1 MKKTAK
7 KILCIVLCLAML
19 ATTGIITVFA
29 TDDGAAVTRIT
40 CTVKGDTK
48 SERGF
53 CWYTAENTE
62 SRVKIF
68 ENGRDVSSSLTFEY
82 EDVIEWE
89 GSYMHK
95 ATVYGLEAGKSY
107 TYLVGNGSVW
117 GTEGK
122 FTTDD
127 GDDKVSFISIADVQ
141 ASSVENFRR
150 ASLVVDAAFKTLPNA
165 DFLVNLGD
173 FTNDSTNEEWDGYFS
188 QFERH
193 NTATSL
199 APIAGNHDGLGVWHW
214 FDNMFNLDKSESVQN
229 LNGIN
234 YSFDYGNAHFAVL
247 NTNDL
252 LSMSDA
258 QLNWLRNDMNS
269 TSADWKIAFMHKSPY
284 TLGKDGKWPDALY
297 LQQSLTKVLDDCGVD
312 LVMSGHDHM
321 YLRTK
326 SLTNNTVVDDGE
338 GVAYVLAGT
347 AGTKRYQIRE
357 FSVNT
362 YMKKDFIAAMTVQR
376 NGYANY
382 WNGEDYNSTDPANVG
397 GCFSTVSIDGGNLTL
412 NAYVLSDETQTLK
425 KIDSFSLSKDTGK
438 NVPTFEGDNST
449 SILDYGMN
457 IVPSF
462 LNLAKYA
469 IFNWL
474 VRTIIYLPKIIYYII
489 KDGTF

>member
-1 MKKTAK
+1 MCKMKKNYAAKIVCMVLALVMVAACFAACGETKENNGGTTADGTWYFGATGPLTGSAAQYGNSVK
-7 KILCIVLCLAML
+7 EGAQLAVDEIN
-19 ATTGIITVFA
+19 AAGGI
-29 TDDGAAVTRIT
+29 
-40 CTVKGDTK
+40 
-48 SERGF
+48 
-53 CWYTAENTE
+53 
-62 SRVKIF
+62 
-68 ENGRDVSSSLTFEY
+68 
-82 EDVIEWE
+82 
-89 GSYMHK
+89 
-95 ATVYGLEAGKSY
+95 
-107 TYLVGNGSVW
+107 
-117 GTEGK
+117 
-122 FTTDD
+122 
-127 GDDKVSFISIADVQ
+127 
-141 ASSVENFRR
+141 
-150 ASLVVDAAFKTLPNA
+150 
-165 DFLVNLGD
+165 
-173 FTNDSTNEEWDGYFS
+173 
-188 QFERH
+188 
-193 NTATSL
+193 
-199 APIAGNHDGLGVWHW
+199 
-214 FDNMFNLDKSESVQN
+214 
-229 LNGIN
+229 NGIN

-297 LQQSLTKVLDDCGVD
+297 LLQSLTKVLDDCGVD

-382 WNGEDYNSTDPANVG
+382 WNGKDYNSTDPANVG
-397 GCFSTVSIDGGNLTL
+397 GCFSTVSIDGGSLTL

-449 SILDYGMN
+449 SSFEYGVN

>member
-68 ENGRDVSSSLTFEY
+68 ENGRDVSSSLNFEY
-82 EDVIEWE
+82 EDVTEWE

-173 FTNDSTNEEWDGYFS
+173 FTNDSTNEEWDAYFS
-188 QFERH
+188 EFERH

-376 NGYANY
+376 SGYANY

-425 KIDSFSLSKDTGK
+425 KIDSFSLSNDTGK

-449 SILDYGMN
+449 SILEYGMN

>member
-1 MKKTAK
+1 
-7 KILCIVLCLAML
+7 
-19 ATTGIITVFA
+19 
-29 TDDGAAVTRIT
+29 
-40 CTVKGDTK
+40 
-48 SERGF
+48 
-53 CWYTAENTE
+53 
-62 SRVKIF
+62 
-68 ENGRDVSSSLTFEY
+68 
-82 EDVIEWE
+82 
-89 GSYMHK
+89 
-95 ATVYGLEAGKSY
+95 
-107 TYLVGNGSVW
+107 
-117 GTEGK
+117 
-122 FTTDD
+122 
-127 GDDKVSFISIADVQ
+127 
-141 ASSVENFRR
+141 
-150 ASLVVDAAFKTLPNA
+150 
-165 DFLVNLGD
+165 
-173 FTNDSTNEEWDGYFS
+173 
-188 QFERH
+188 
-193 NTATSL
+193 
-199 APIAGNHDGLGVWHW
+199 
-214 FDNMFNLDKSESVQN
+214 
-229 LNGIN
+229 
-234 YSFDYGNAHFAVL
+234 
-247 NTNDL
+247 
-252 LSMSDA
+252 
-258 QLNWLRNDMNS
+258 
-269 TSADWKIAFMHKSPY
+269 
-284 TLGKDGKWPDALY
+284 
-297 LQQSLTKVLDDCGVD
+297 
-312 LVMSGHDHM
+312 MSGHDHM

-376 NGYANY
+376 SGYANY

-449 SILDYGMN
+449 SILEYGMN